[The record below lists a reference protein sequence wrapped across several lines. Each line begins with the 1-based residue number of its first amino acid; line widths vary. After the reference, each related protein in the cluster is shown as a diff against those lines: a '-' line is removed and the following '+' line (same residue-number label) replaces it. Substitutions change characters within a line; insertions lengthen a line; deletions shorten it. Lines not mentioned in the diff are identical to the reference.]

1 MLDVI
6 RRAVD
11 HCPWSGA
18 LWSRY
23 ILSAE
28 EARLPFHDI
37 EQIKHKATSHPDLY
51 KNGMTALLDMYAGWC
66 GFLKRTAM
74 DLNAS
79 DEAVDIADMGL
90 QAAIEFVDQAKN
102 RYGDEYR
109 GDPAFRLERIYIQHE
124 NYLQVLSSE
133 HELFQH
139 DKKKVAVN
147 GSFVHLV
154 EYQMRHFSKIVR
166 ALKHAHNDTRRG
178 EH

>member
-109 GDPAFRLERIYIQHE
+109 GDPAFRLERIYIQ
-124 NYLQVLSSE
+124 YLTE
-133 HELFQH
+133 KKH
-139 DKKKVAVN
+139 D
-147 GSFVHLV
+147 G
-154 EYQMRHFSKIVR
+154 VR
-166 ALKHAHNDTRRG
+166 L
-178 EH
+178 